1 MSLKRAT
8 SNPIVVYGIV
18 AVASYYLVIKP
29 LLQSLN
35 LMDTREEKDA
45 AKLQSSVENA
55 ELSKDYWNPN
65 YLKQAGTGYNVYLM
79 PEADM
84 RLYSK
89 RIYDAQGTFNDDEEA
104 IYAVFRQMR
113 YKTQVA
119 FLAYWFN
126 KLYKKDLYTFLR
138 DGVFNKDELATLLT
152 IINKL
157 PTGFVKK

>member
-45 AKLQSSVENA
+45 AKLQSQTENA
-55 ELSKDYWNPN
+55 EVSKDYWNPN

-79 PEADM
+79 TEENM
-84 RLYSK
+84 RTYAK
-89 RIYDAQGTFNDDEEA
+89 RIYDAKGTFNDDEES
-104 IYAVFRQMR
+104 IFAVFRLMK
-113 YKTQVA
+113 YKTQIA
-119 FLAYWFN
+119 FLAFWFN
-126 KLYKKDLYTFLR
+126 KLYQKDLYTFLR

-152 IINKL
+152 ITSKL